1 MLIDPRYLLKACL
14 VLQTVA
20 FFTEPLHTERFVQ
33 SQLAFCASIFAMLIP
48 CLQVSIGILLDHQS
62 INRPSI
68 GLVVTQ
74 VVIAFLR
81 GTCCLLV
88 PRRPDVYHEGK
99 VVDQQYSVSILHR
112 MTFSWINGLLRHAVQ
127 KKSLELADL
136 PTLPLSVRPE
146 ILHTRFERVRKGH
159 TLWASLVIAHWRSF
173 LLQLT
178 LALVSCAL
186 SFGPQVALYRILKCL
201 EDRGLGTQNTSK
213 SWIWVS
219 ALGFFMLLSSSID
232 SWLFWTVYSKLGVP
246 IYEELAAL
254 VFAKSMRKKDVKDAK
269 MTYKPSESAMDP
281 STAALLDAEEEDEQ
295 TQEGLQSIINYAA
308 VDAKR
313 VADFACYSYLIPHA
327 ILRLTIAC
335 GFLLSLLG
343 WRSLSTGL
351 LVAAVIIPVNSYL
364 ATRYAKSQD
373 DLMKLRD
380 LKLAVVSEVLQGI
393 RQIKFSAIE
402 GQWEKKIAE
411 RRHAELQS
419 LWTSF
424 LYSTGLIS
432 TWILGP
438 LMLSAASLTVYALL
452 YGELTASV
460 AFTAMSIFG
469 SLELSMASL
478 PGLMSK
484 ALEAKISSDRIDK
497 YMASTEKPVNTT
509 PANYISFEAASIA
522 WPADED
528 HNDWDTDGGFV
539 LRNLNLSF
547 PPKGLSVI
555 SGKTGS
561 GKSLL
566 LASILGECDI
576 LQGKVKVPVA
586 PQLNVRYDRRISS
599 AEWII
604 DNATA
609 YVAQI
614 PWIENGTIRDNIL
627 FGLPY
632 HPARYRKVLYA
643 CALDKDLDMFPDKE
657 MTDIG
662 ANGVN
667 LSGGQRWRVSFA
679 RALYSRAG
687 ILIMDDIFSALD
699 THTGRH
705 VYNHGLTG
713 EIGQKRTRIL
723 VTHHA
728 SLCLPQTDY
737 SVLLE
742 NGCVKFAGT
751 AEELRRNNSL
761 SDLLLLEESTRPE
774 VHKHIQAPRE
784 YGIEP
789 MAVPNKVRS
798 GTRNRTST
806 AARRRSSVASR
817 QSSIASRQSR
827 RSSVWS
833 RNANIDQTDTRPF
846 VQDEANGTGSV
857 SLSVYAAYCKK
868 GGSAYVW
875 GTIFGAYIL
884 YACLIVGRVSST
896 SHLVRSSIDNFTSV
910 MVGEA
915 MDWFFQQSRTSKPP
929 SFEHQYHH
937 GSSSICQGRCRSI
950 FIPWGIRW
958 YLCYGLCTGDSQILH
973 PYESRNR
980 SVEKPIRRL
989 DLCCATCASPV
1000 A

>member
-1 MLIDPRYLLKACL
+1 MR
-14 VLQTVA
+14 
-20 FFTEPLHTERFVQ
+20 TERFAQ
-33 SQLAFCASIFAMLIP
+33 SQLAFYASILAFLIP
-48 CLQVSIGILLDHQS
+48 CLQVYIGILVSRQS
-62 INRPSI
+62 FNRPSI

-74 VVIAFLR
+74 IAVAFLR
-81 GTCCLLV
+81 GICCLLV
-88 PRRPDVYHEGK
+88 PRRPDVYHEGN
-99 VVDQQYSVSILHR
+99 VVDQQYSVSILHQ
-112 MTFSWINGLLRHAVQ
+112 MTFSWINGLLQHAVQ
-127 KKSLELADL
+127 NKSLEIDNL
-136 PTLPLSVRPE
+136 PALPLSVRPE
-146 ILHTRFERVRKGH
+146 TLHTRFERVRTGH
-159 TLWASLVIAHWRSF
+159 TIWTSLVIAHWRSF

-201 EDRGLGTQNTSK
+201 EDRGDTQGTSQ

-219 ALGFFMLLSSSID
+219 ALGCFMLLSSSID

-246 IYEELAAL
+246 VYEELAAL

-269 MTYKPSESAMDP
+269 TTYKPEESALDP
-281 STAALLDAEEEDEQ
+281 SAASLLETEEEDEEA
-295 TQEGLQSIINYAA
+295 QEGLQSIINYAA
-308 VDAKR
+308 VDSKR

-335 GFLLSLLG
+335 AFLLSLLG
-343 WRSLSTGL
+343 WKSLSTGL
-351 LVAAVIIPVNSYL
+351 VVAAVIIPVNSYL
-364 ATRYAKSQD
+364 ATRYAKCQD

-402 GQWEKKIAE
+402 GEWEKKIAE

-497 YMASTEKPVNTT
+497 YMSSPEKPVNTT
-509 PANYISFEAASIA
+509 PANHVAFEAASVA

-528 HNDWDTDGGFV
+528 HSDWDTDERFV
-539 LRNLNLSF
+539 LRNLNLNF
-547 PPKGLSVI
+547 PSKGLSVI

-566 LASILGECDI
+566 LASILGECDV
-576 LQGKVKVPVA
+576 LQGKVKVPVS

-604 DNATA
+604 DNAIA

-632 HPARYRKVLYA
+632 HPTRYRKVLYA
-643 CALDKDLDMFPDKE
+643 CALDKDLEMFPDKE

-699 THTGRH
+699 AHTGRH
-705 VYNHGLTG
+705 VYNHALAG

-728 SLCLPQTDY
+728 TLCLSHTDY
-737 SVLLE
+737 SVFLE
-742 NGCVKFAGT
+742 NGHVKHAGT
-751 AEELRRNNSL
+751 VEELRRNNSL
-761 SDLLLLEESTRPE
+761 SDLILLEESERPE
-774 VHKHIQAPRE
+774 DQTLVKAPHE
-784 YGIEP
+784 SNIDP
-789 MAVPNKVRS
+789 IAAPNKVRS
-798 GTRNRTST
+798 STRNRTST
-806 AARRRSSVASR
+806 TARRSSVASR
-817 QSSIASRQSR
+817 RSSIVSRQSR
-827 RSSVWS
+827 RSSIWS
-833 RNANIDQTDTRPF
+833 RNANIGEADAPKF

-868 GGSAYVW
+868 GGSTYFW
-875 GTIFGAYIL
+875 CTIFGAYVV
-884 YACLIVGRVSST
+884 YACLIVGRVSCSPPLIC
-896 SHLVRSSIDNFTSV
+896 SVIDIIASV
-910 MVGEA
+910 MVGET
-915 MDWFFQQSRTSKPP
+915 MDQF
-929 SFEHQYHH
+929 
-937 GSSSICQGRCRSI
+937 
-950 FIPWGIRW
+950 
-958 YLCYGLCTGDSQILH
+958 
-973 PYESRNR
+973 
-980 SVEKPIRRL
+980 V
-989 DLCCATCASPV
+989 
-1000 A
+1000 

>member
-1 MLIDPRYLLKACL
+1 MGIVKLGVLIDLRNLLQACL

-20 FFTEPLHTERFVQ
+20 LFTEPLRTERFVQ
-33 SQLAFCASIFAMLIP
+33 SQLAFCASILTIMIP
-48 CLQVSIGILLDHQS
+48 CLQVSIGVLLERQS
-62 INRPSI
+62 INQPSI

-74 VVIAFLR
+74 VMIAFLR

-112 MTFSWINGLLRHAVQ
+112 ITFSWINGLLRHAVQ

-136 PTLPLSVRPE
+136 PALPLSVRPE
-146 ILHTRFERVRKGH
+146 TLHTRFERVRTGH
-159 TLWASLVIAHWRSF
+159 TLWTSLVIAHWRSF

-178 LALVSCAL
+178 LALMSCAL

-201 EDRGLGTQNTSK
+201 ENRGLGIQGSSE

-219 ALGFFMLLSSSID
+219 ALGFFMLLSSSVD
-232 SWLFWTVYSKLGVP
+232 SWLYWTVYSKLGVP
-246 IYEELAAL
+246 VYEELAAL
-254 VFAKSMRKKDVKDAK
+254 VFAKSMRKKDVKDTK
-269 MTYKPSESAMDP
+269 TTHKPDESAMDP
-281 STAALLDAEEEDEQ
+281 STAALLDTEEEDEQ
-295 TQEGLQSIINYAA
+295 AQEGLQSIINYAA

-327 ILRLTIAC
+327 IIRLTIAC
-335 GFLLSLLG
+335 GFLLGLLG

-402 GQWEKKIAE
+402 GEWERKIAE

-497 YMASTEKPVNTT
+497 YMDSPEKPMNTT
-509 PANYISFEAASIA
+509 PANYIAFEAASVA

-528 HNDWDTDGGFV
+528 HSDWDTGKGFV
-539 LRNLNLSF
+539 LRNLNLTF

-576 LQGKVKVPVA
+576 LQGKVKVPVS
-586 PQLNVRYDRRISS
+586 PQLNVRCDRRISS

-604 DNATA
+604 DNAIA

-632 HPARYRKVLYA
+632 HPTRYRKVLYA

-699 THTGRH
+699 AHTGRH
-705 VYNHGLTG
+705 VYNHALTG
-713 EIGQKRTRIL
+713 EIGRRRTRIL

-728 SLCLPQTDY
+728 TLCLPHTDY
-737 SVLLE
+737 SVFLE
-742 NGCVKFAGT
+742 NGHVKHAGT
-751 AEELRRNNSL
+751 VEELRRNNSL
-761 SDLLLLEESTRPE
+761 SDLLLLEESARPDDQR
-774 VHKHIQAPRE
+774 HIEGRRE
-784 YGIEP
+784 SEIEP

-798 GTRNRTST
+798 STRNRTST
-806 AARRRSSVASR
+806 TARRSSVASR
-817 QSSIASRQSR
+817 RSSIASRQSR

-833 RNANIDQTDTRPF
+833 RNTNIGETDTRQF
-846 VQDEANGTGSV
+846 VQDETNGTGSV
-857 SLSVYAAYCKK
+857 SISVYAAYCNK
-868 GGSAYVW
+868 GGSAYFW

-884 YACLIVGRVSST
+884 YACLIVGRVSHS
-896 SHLVRSSIDNFTSV
+896 LYLEFPAIDNVTSV
-910 MVGEA
+910 MVGET
-915 MDWFFQQSRTSKPP
+915 MDQFIQQSRKSKSP
-929 SFEHQYHH
+929 SFEHRCYH
-937 GSSSICQGRCRSI
+937 GPSSICKGRCGSI
-950 FIPWGIRW
+950 PIPWCIRW
-958 YLCYGLCTGDSQILH
+958 YLRYGLCIGDS
-973 PYESRNR
+973 
-980 SVEKPIRRL
+980 
-989 DLCCATCASPV
+989 
-1000 A
+1000 